1 MKKKKEKDAINIMSE
16 ALKRALKDQDK
27 GSRKYLKTFE
37 KMNKETFCL
46 DNFDICQF
54 YGVD

>member
-1 MKKKKEKDAINIMSE
+1 MSE